1 MEETFNID
9 IVEDDEGSVR
19 ALGSMLARYGKEAGV
34 QFTVRTFADGFA
46 FICDYDGSADVVFMD
61 IEMPNLNGL
70 DAARKLRRV
79 DGSAVLVFITN
90 LAQYAINGY
99 EVDATDFIVKPLAWP
114 SFSLKLKKILHT
126 CARRRAAS
134 VRLDTQEGQVVLERG
149 EIYYAE
155 SDKHYVTFHTARGNF
170 RVRMSMAEAE
180 AAFKDYNFARCSTSF
195 LVNLARVTRIRRD
208 SVSVGGEELPL
219 SRTKKQSFLDALTL
233 FTGGN

>member
-19 ALGSMLARYGKEAGV
+19 ALTSMLARYGKEAGV

-70 DAARKLRRV
+70 DAAKKLRRV

-149 EIYYAE
+149 ETITPKAT
-155 SDKHYVTFHTARGNF
+155 STTSPSTRRGGISACAC
-170 RVRMSMAEAE
+170 RWRRRKRPSKTTTSPAVPLPSS
-180 AAFKDYNFARCSTSF
+180 STSPASP
-195 LVNLARVTRIRRD
+195 VSAVTASASAGKNCPSAAPKNRA
-208 SVSVGGEELPL
+208 
-219 SRTKKQSFLDALTL
+219 F
-233 FTGGN
+233 